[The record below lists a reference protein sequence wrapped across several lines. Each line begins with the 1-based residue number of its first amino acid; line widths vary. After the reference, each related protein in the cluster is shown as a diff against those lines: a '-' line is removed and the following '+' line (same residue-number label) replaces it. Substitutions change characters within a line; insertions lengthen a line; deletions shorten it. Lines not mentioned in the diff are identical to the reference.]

1 MTALPLAGLTVVSI
15 EQAVAAPFATRQ
27 LADLGARVIKIERDS
42 GDFARNYDTTVLGE
56 SSYFV
61 WLNRGK
67 ESIVLDLKSD
77 EDQHVLRTMLRSA
90 DIFVSNLAPGAVAR
104 MGLTKEALSE
114 LNPKLI
120 SISISGF
127 GDAGPYAR
135 KKAYDLIIQCEA
147 GLLSLTGTEQDPAKV
162 GVSIADISAGM
173 YAYSGALAALIQ
185 RSRTGTGDFIEISM
199 LEALGEWMQQ
209 TYLFA
214 EYSGAAPKRSGASHA
229 SIAPYGPFQA
239 SDGVLFLGLQ
249 NEREW
254 AQFCERVLK
263 QPELTT
269 DPSFSNNSLRVA
281 HRDELSQLI
290 EAQLSTRTVAEVQ
303 SLLDEVGIANAQMR
317 TMSEYSRH
325 PQLAARSRWHS
336 IETPGGLVRVALPP
350 VMFGSADLLGAV
362 PALGEHTASIRA
374 EFQASTK

>member
-1 MTALPLAGLTVVSI
+1 MTSLPLAGLTVVSI

-67 ESIVLDLKSD
+67 ESVVLDLKSD
-77 EDQHVLRTMLRSA
+77 EDQLVLRTMLRSA
-90 DIFVSNLAPGAVAR
+90 DIFVSNLAPGAVTR
-104 MGLTKEALSE
+104 MGLNKEALSE

-127 GDAGPYAR
+127 GEAGPYAR

-214 EYSGAAPKRSGASHA
+214 EYSGTAPKRSGASHA

-254 AQFCERVLK
+254 AQFCERVLE
-263 QPELTT
+263 QPELTA
-269 DPSFSNNSLRVA
+269 DPSFSTNSHRVA
-281 HRDELSQLI
+281 HRDALSQLI

-317 TMSEYSRH
+317 TMSEYSGH
-325 PQLAARSRWHS
+325 PQLAARNRWHS
-336 IETPGGLVRVALPP
+336 IETPGGPVRVALPP
-350 VMFGSADLLGAV
+350 VMFGSADLLGTV
-362 PALGEHTASIRA
+362 PALGEHTSSIRA
-374 EFQASTK
+374 EFQASAD